1 MNVLCTFGPK
11 CKYQCNITPQIMCFL
26 HLRIC
31 KLNSGIGTYFQKVPH
46 ELHMFKFE
54 FSLMGSTLELYISE
68 FLKILLLV
76 NIANL

>member
-1 MNVLCTFGPK
+1 
-11 CKYQCNITPQIMCFL
+11 
-26 HLRIC
+26 
-31 KLNSGIGTYFQKVPH
+31 
-46 ELHMFKFE
+46 MFKFE